1 MKKIFDNQEETDKE
15 KPPVPKKRT
24 SVKQDTKEEHE
35 SKENEQV
42 EQEVVYNICMFFYN
56 LLEVISIFLIQR
68 LLLKD
73 SKTLKFFSFKDLW

>member
-24 SVKQDTKEEHE
+24 SVKQDTNEEHE

-42 EQEVVYNICMFFYN
+42 EQEVVYN
-56 LLEVISIFLIQR
+56 LLEVISFSYSKTVIKR
-68 LLLKD
+68 LKD
-73 SKTLKFFSFKDLW
+73 S

>member
-1 MKKIFDNQEETDKE
+1 MNKIFDNQEETDKE

-42 EQEVVYNICMFFYN
+42 EQEVVYN
-56 LLEVISIFLIQR
+56 LLEVISFSYSKTVIKR
-68 LLLKD
+68 LKD
-73 SKTLKFFSFKDLW
+73 S